1 MPKIHSKLSEIEFK
15 DERIVESIE
24 RMITAIELQ
33 EALQRLLNK
42 ERVKHE
48 KLEKEN
54 TELKHRNDELK
65 ELIKQQNRY
74 VEDFPKSQ
82 LEEKYHA

>member
-24 RMITAIELQ
+24 RIITAIELQ

-42 ERVKHE
+42 DRVKHE

-54 TELKHRNDELK
+54 TELKRRNDELK
-65 ELIKQQNRY
+65 ELIKQHYNY
-74 VEDFPKSQ
+74 IKSFPKGDN
-82 LEEKYHA
+82 HA

>member
-24 RMITAIELQ
+24 RIITAIELQ
-33 EALQRLLNK
+33 EALQRLLTKESAKNAKLKEENK
-42 ERVKHE
+42 E
-48 KLEKEN
+48 
-54 TELKHRNDELK
+54 LKYRNGELK

>member
-54 TELKHRNDELK
+54 TELKRINDELK
-65 ELIKQQNRY
+65 ELIKQQQIEIIRIF
-74 VEDFPKSQ
+74 EKSN
-82 LEEKYHA
+82 

>member
-48 KLEKEN
+48 KLEEEN
-54 TELKHRNDELK
+54 IELKNRNDKLNG
-65 ELIKQQNRY
+65 LIKQQQIEIIRIF
-74 VEDFPKSQ
+74 EKSN
-82 LEEKYHA
+82 

>member
-24 RMITAIELQ
+24 RIITAIELQ

-48 KLEKEN
+48 KLEEEN
-54 TELKHRNDELK
+54 VELKNRNDKLNG
-65 ELIKQQNRY
+65 LIKQQQIEIIR
-74 VEDFPKSQ
+74 FPKSQ

>member
-33 EALQRLLNK
+33 EALQRLLQK
-42 ERVKHE
+42 ARAKHE
-48 KLEKEN
+48 KLVEETVEIKR
-54 TELKHRNDELK
+54 RNNELK
-65 ELIKQQNRY
+65 ELIKQHY
-74 VEDFPKSQ
+74 SYIKSFPKGDN
-82 LEEKYHA
+82 HA

>member
-1 MPKIHSKLSEIEFK
+1 MPKIHPKLSKIEFE

-24 RMITAIELQ
+24 RIITAIELQ

-48 KLEKEN
+48 KLEEEN
-54 TELKHRNDELK
+54 VELKNINDKLK
-65 ELIKQQNRY
+65 ELIKQQQIEVIRIF
-74 VEDFPKSQ
+74 EKSN
-82 LEEKYHA
+82 

>member
-48 KLEKEN
+48 KLEEEN
-54 TELKHRNDELK
+54 VELKNRNDKLK
-65 ELIKQQNRY
+65 GLIKQQQIEVIRIF
-74 VEDFPKSQ
+74 EKSN
-82 LEEKYHA
+82 

>member
-1 MPKIHSKLSEIEFK
+1 MPKKSNLKHQIE
-15 DERIVESIE
+15 DPRNVDTIERI
-24 RMITAIELQ
+24 ITAIELQ
-33 EALQRLLNK
+33 EALQRLLQK
-42 ERVKHE
+42 ARAKHE
-48 KLEKEN
+48 ELEKE
-54 TELKHRNDELK
+54 TVKLKRKNDELK

>member
-48 KLEKEN
+48 KLEEEN
-54 TELKHRNDELK
+54 VELKNRNDKLNG
-65 ELIKQQNRY
+65 LIKQQQIEIIRIF
-74 VEDFPKSQ
+74 EKSN
-82 LEEKYHA
+82 

>member
-1 MPKIHSKLSEIEFK
+1 MVLVNFFYEKNSCLVLKKKEIRFWLKKVVKE
-15 DERIVESIE
+15 E
-24 RMITAIELQ
+24 
-33 EALQRLLNK
+33 NK
-42 ERVKHE
+42 E
-48 KLEKEN
+48 
-54 TELKHRNDELK
+54 LKYRNGELK